1 MQFISSSMSS
11 QVATPTA
18 SKQQIAYEYIKSG
31 IERGTFAPR
40 QRLVLDAL
48 ARDLSISKVP
58 VREAVRR
65 LEAEG
70 LIKFS
75 ANSGAEVSG
84 ADPTIWFQLM
94 ELLAVLEGFATASA
108 AANITAQ
115 DIKKLRAIN
124 ARMGKSLAAY
134 DFAGW
139 TEGNHEFH
147 DTINGRC
154 QNLALIEQMTSL
166 QARTSAIGRFVFHSD
181 AAILHTLGPDSGK
194 SALEA
199 HDWLV
204 AAFERKERQ
213 DLIERHAR
221 DHILHVASRTL
232 ELLLSPARGAAS
244 KKASRRA

>member
-1 MQFISSSMSS
+1 MSS
-11 QVATPTA
+11 RTPTSAA

-40 QRLVLDAL
+40 QRLVLDTL
-48 ARDLSISKVP
+48 ARELSISKVP

-94 ELLAVLEGFATASA
+94 ELLAVLEGYATASA

-124 ARMGKSLAAY
+124 SGMAKSLVAY

-139 TEGNHEFH
+139 TDGNHEFH
-147 DTINGRC
+147 ATINARC
-154 QNLALIEQMTSL
+154 TNLALIEQMASL
-166 QARTSAIGRFVFHSD
+166 HARTSAIGRFVFHSD

-199 HDWLV
+199 HEWLV
-204 AAFERKERQ
+204 AAFERSEQ
-213 DLIERHAR
+213 PVLIERHAR
-221 DHILHVASRTL
+221 DHILDVASRTL
-232 ELLLSPARGAAS
+232 DLLHSPGRTAS
-244 KKASRRA
+244 SAKASLRT